1 MINKTILSRKLT
13 SQLPY
18 RRMNHSV
25 VIPHLLARLQSL
37 EAKVKQLS
45 QPLPQFEYVLRVN
58 GQEVWAGT
66 DLTTHYPKMIQQY
79 PQSTVSIGWRSSSV
93 VLI

>member
-1 MINKTILSRKLT
+1 MNKTILSKKQLT

-18 RRMNHSV
+18 RRS
-25 VIPHLLARLQSL
+25 IQHLLARLQSL
-37 EAKVKQLS
+37 EAKVEQLS

-58 GQEVWAGT
+58 DQEVWAGT
-66 DLTTHYPKMIQQY
+66 DLATHYPKMVQQY
-79 PQSTVSIGWRSSSV
+79 PQSTVSIGWRSSPV